1 MKQYKVVTQKDKW
14 FSSKFDPEKLEEL
27 INSMASQ
34 GWVLKSAT
42 SANVGQS
49 RSELVIIFERDV
61 QG

>member
-27 INSMASQ
+27 INSLASQ
-34 GWVLKSAT
+34 GWVLKSTA

-49 RSELVIIFERDV
+49 RSELVLIFERDV
-61 QG
+61 